1 MADFA
6 FQYTLPTRWLEH
18 RIQDSVLSS
27 RFIMSA
33 KTQKNMKVAMLA
45 ADNFEQVELEL
56 PLSALKDAGGEV
68 SIVSLRVGRI
78 LGMNHMEQGAP
89 ITVD

>member
-1 MADFA
+1 
-6 FQYTLPTRWLEH
+6 
-18 RIQDSVLSS
+18 
-27 RFIMSA
+27 MSA
-33 KTQKNMKVAMLA
+33 NLKNRRVAILTT
-45 ADNFEQVELEL
+45 DGFEQVELEE
-56 PLSALKDAGGEV
+56 PLGALKAAGAEV

>member
-1 MADFA
+1 
-6 FQYTLPTRWLEH
+6 
-18 RIQDSVLSS
+18 
-27 RFIMSA
+27 
-33 KTQKNMKVAMLA
+33 MLA